1 MKTKTVYFA
10 VLFLLLF
17 FFMNSSGIGGPVMP
31 NETIITG
38 IVSGFE
44 KGSPYPQNEETRQ
57 PEYNKITVLIESSED
72 VDGEENILTKKKG
85 EHITFYTKEPLLPGV
100 PGVPGLKDIKDMKGK
115 RIKVH
120 ISYRG
125 DEHGGLWWGY
135 NLKILQQ

>member
-1 MKTKTVYFA
+1 MKTKVIYFT
-10 VLFLLLF
+10 VLFLSLF
-17 FFMNSSGIGGPVMP
+17 FFMNSSGIGGPVIP

-38 IVSGFE
+38 IVAGFE
-44 KGSPYPQNEETRQ
+44 KGSPYPQKKETRQ

-72 VDGEENILTKKKG
+72 VEGEENLLTEKKG
-85 EHITFYTKEPLLPGV
+85 EHITFYTKEPLSPDM
-100 PGVPGLKDIKDMKGK
+100 PDIKDMKGK

>member
-10 VLFLLLF
+10 VLFLSLF
-17 FFMNSSGIGGPVMP
+17 FFMNSSGIGGPVIP

-38 IVSGFE
+38 IVSKFE
-44 KGSPYPQNEETRQ
+44 KGSPYPQNKETRQ

-72 VDGEENILTKKKG
+72 VDGEENLLTNKKG
-85 EHITFYTKEPLLPGV
+85 EYITFYTKEPLAPGV
-100 PGVPGLKDIKDMKGK
+100 PDMPDIKDMKAMKGK

-125 DEHGGLWWGY
+125 DERGGLWWGY
-135 NLKILQQ
+135 NLQILQQ

>member
-10 VLFLLLF
+10 LLFLSLF
-17 FFMNSSGIGGPVMP
+17 FFMNSSGIGGPVIP

-38 IVSGFE
+38 IVSKFE
-44 KGSPYPQNEETRQ
+44 KGSPYPQNKGTRQ

-72 VDGEENILTKKKG
+72 IDGEENLLAKKKG
-85 EHITFYTKEPLLPGV
+85 EYITFYTKEPLSPDM
-100 PGVPGLKDIKDMKGK
+100 PDIKDMKAMKGK

-125 DEHGGLWWGY
+125 DERGGLWWGY
-135 NLKILQQ
+135 NLQILQQ

>member
-10 VLFLLLF
+10 VLFLSLF
-17 FFMNSSGIGGPVMP
+17 FFMNSSGIGGPVIP

-38 IVSGFE
+38 IVSKFE
-44 KGSPYPQNEETRQ
+44 KGSPYPQNKETRQ

-72 VDGEENILTKKKG
+72 VDGEENLLTNKKG
-85 EHITFYTKEPLLPGV
+85 EHITFYTKEPLSPGV
-100 PGVPGLKDIKDMKGK
+100 PDIKDMKAMKGK

-125 DEHGGLWWGY
+125 DERGGLWWGY
-135 NLKILQQ
+135 NLQILQQ